1 MNETMML
8 KGFRLARMEVLNW
21 GTFDRQ
27 IWTITPDGKNSLLT
41 GNIGSGKSTLVDA
54 LTTLLVPPRKLAYN
68 KAAGAEDKERSVE
81 SYFFGHYTSV
91 QDDNGKA
98 RARGLRVD
106 DKHYSVL
113 LAVFYSVALQQT
125 LSLAQIFWL
134 KPGETK
140 VKRFYIVAR
149 REMSIVDDFS
159 GFGSKINELRKRLRK
174 DTALELADTFP
185 PYQQVFSR
193 LLGLGSDGRALE
205 LFNQTISMKSV
216 GSVTDFVRHN
226 MLEQPDV
233 EKQLVELERNYDDLH
248 RLHDAVV
255 AARRKIQLLEPVSRF
270 GEEAVRAAHEREN
283 YNQSRGLL
291 EPWMG
296 VKAIRLYHTRIDQQQ
311 KELEKQAIERDQLDD
326 DRNRIQQRIEHISNE
341 ISGNGGSRLQQLD
354 AEIKQKETMRDERNK
369 NCQRYQSL
377 AKDLE
382 LHTRLDPDTF
392 VSNIAQA
399 RERAENTVR
408 ELDVL
413 EEKRDDLNRQ
423 LWQKQ
428 AEQEKIAG
436 ELTALKK
443 RQSNIPS
450 RQLAIREEL
459 CEALDLAESDLPF
472 IGELVQIKPTQ
483 QHWQGAVERVM
494 HGFALSLVVPD
505 HCYQQVSGFI
515 ENKHLGGRLVY
526 YRVRQ
531 KGDVLL
537 PAIVSGSLPEKIDIR
552 PDCDCYAWLDK
563 EIRYRFNYQCCES
576 LADFRRSE
584 KAITLNGQ
592 VKAGS
597 DRHEKDDRYRL
608 QDKSRYV
615 LGWTNKEKIQ
625 LLAAQYSQLQSLME
639 KIHAELDDSRR
650 QKEAL
655 DMLRH
660 KALQLADFSY
670 SFTQINWPALSEQ
683 IELLQTEYR
692 QMGSSSDI
700 LKVLQGNLETAR
712 TEEKQVQ
719 ARRDELNNR
728 QGELKQRISTWKD
741 ALEQQQQ
748 LASGVTQQQQND
760 YYPLLDE
767 MFARYGADKG
777 LRIEMLTNQISLMR
791 TKLNDKIQ
799 HLEERRGKKQEQM
812 IAAMSDFIHTFP
824 NDATELDHSMAALQE
839 YQQLL
844 FRLQKEDLP
853 RHEARFKE
861 MLNRDTIRAMALFR
875 SQLDKQ
881 DEEIRNRVRVINRS
895 LVELDYQPG
904 TYIEVV
910 GVSSPDVDIREF
922 KQRLKQCVEYST
934 DDNLYSEQKFEQV
947 KSLIEQMRNQPKWTQ
962 KVVDVRYWL
971 LFNVIERY
979 REDNSEKECYS
990 DSGGK
995 SGGQKEKLAYSIL
1008 AAAIML
1014 QYRLLD
1020 ESENSAVLRR
1030 FNLVVIDEAFARG
1043 SKDST
1048 RFGLELFKK
1057 LGLQLLLVTPLQKL
1071 DVIENYVNHVHFV
1084 DQKDNRSM
1092 VLNMSVEDYR
1102 QRLQQHRE
1110 LQGYMALVDD
1120 DRHHGV

>member
-1 MNETMML
+1 MNDTMML
-8 KGFRLARMEVLNW
+8 KGFRLVRMEVLNW

-27 IWTITPDGKNSLLT
+27 IWTVTPDGKNSLLT

-54 LTTLLVPPRKLAYN
+54 LTTLLVPPRKLTYN
-68 KAAGAEDKERSVE
+68 KAAGAEEKERSVE

-98 RARGLRVD
+98 RAKGLRVD

-134 KPGETK
+134 KPDERK
-140 VKRFYIVAR
+140 VKRLYIVAR
-149 REMSIVDDFS
+149 RAMSVAGDFS
-159 GFGSKINELRKRLRK
+159 GFGSKINALRKRLRK
-174 DTALELADTFP
+174 DNALDIADTFP
-185 PYQQVFSR
+185 PYQQAFSK

-270 GEEAVRAAHEREN
+270 GEEAKQAAQEREN

-291 EPWMG
+291 EPWMS
-296 VKAIRLYHTRIDQQQ
+296 VKAIRLYHTRLEQQQ
-311 KELEKQAIERDQLDD
+311 KELEKQAIELGQLDD
-326 DRNRIQQRIEHISNE
+326 ERNRVQQRIEHINVE

-354 AEIKQKETMRDERNK
+354 AEIKQKETERDERNK
-369 NCQRYQSL
+369 NYLIYKRL
-377 AKDLE
+377 AQDLE
-382 LHTRLDPDTF
+382 LNTRLDPEVF
-392 VSNIAQA
+392 ISNIARA
-399 RERAENTVR
+399 RERAEKVVR
-408 ELDVL
+408 ELDGL
-413 EEKRDDLNRQ
+413 EEKRDDLNRH

-428 AEQEKIAG
+428 AEQEKIVG

-450 RQLAIREEL
+450 RQLAIREAL
-459 CEALDLAESDLPF
+459 CEALGLVESDLPF
-472 IGELVQIKPTQ
+472 IGELLQIKPTQ
-483 QHWQGAVERVM
+483 QHWQGAIERVM

-505 HCYQQVSGFI
+505 DCYQQVSEFI

-531 KGDVLL
+531 KGDVL
-537 PAIVSGSLPEKIDIR
+537 PPEIVSGSLPEKIDIR

-563 EIRYRFNYQCCES
+563 EIRQRFNYRCCES
-576 LADFRRSE
+576 LTDFRRSD

-592 VKAGS
+592 VKSGP
-597 DRHEKDDRYRL
+597 DRHEKDDRYQI

-615 LGWTNKEKIQ
+615 LGWTNKEKMQ
-625 LLAAQYSQLQSLME
+625 LLAAQYSQLQSLMA
-639 KIHAELDDSRR
+639 KINTELDGSRR
-650 QKEAL
+650 QKDVLDAL
-655 DMLRH
+655 WH

-670 SFTQINWPALSEQ
+670 SFTQINWPAISEQ
-683 IELLQTEYR
+683 IALLQTEYR
-692 QMGSSSDI
+692 QLESSSDI
-700 LKVLQGNLETAR
+700 LKVLQNSLEAAR
-712 TEEKQVQ
+712 AELNQVQ
-719 ARRDELNNR
+719 TRRDELNNR
-728 QGELKQRISTWKD
+728 QGELKQKITTWKYE
-741 ALEQQQQ
+741 LGQQQQ
-748 LASGVTQQQQND
+748 LASVVTPQQQSD

-767 MFARYGADKG
+767 MFTRYGADKG
-777 LRIEMLTNQISLMR
+777 LRIEMLANQISLLR
-791 TKLNDKIQ
+791 TKLNEKIQ
-799 HLEERRGKKQEQM
+799 HLEERRGTKQEKM
-812 IAAMSDFIHTFP
+812 IAAMSDFIHSFP
-824 NDATELDHSMAALQE
+824 NDATELDQSMAALPE

-844 FRLQKEDLP
+844 SRLQKEDLP

-875 SQLDKQ
+875 SHLDKQ
-881 DEEIRNRVRVINRS
+881 DEEIRNRIRVINRS

-910 GVSSPDVDIREF
+910 SVSSPDVDVREF

-947 KSLIEQMRNQPKWTQ
+947 KSLIEQMRSQPKWTQ
-962 KVVDVRYWL
+962 KVVDVRYWF
-971 LFNVIERY
+971 LFNVTERY

-1020 ESENSAVLRR
+1020 EGENSAALRR

-1057 LGLQLLLVTPLQKL
+1057 LGLQLLMVTPLQKL

-1092 VLNMSVEDYR
+1092 VLNMSIDNYR

-1110 LQGYMALVDD
+1110 LQGYAALVDD
-1120 DRHHGV
+1120 DEHHV